1 MRYLQTE
8 DNAEGLGDDPHGFLP
23 TLDELAAA
31 RPAGRRRARSELRVR
46 INFAGFE
53 NYRRV
58 PSSLSL
64 TSLGIRL
71 VVTQH
76 KLHVPFIHNSREV
89 HVPRHSVRLHTG
101 DVRPAVSLQYNR
113 PPWRLISFIQF
124 EYQIGCTVTE
134 GSIDIAVGFEGSEE
148 GRPLGDVAR
157 TALTA
162 GGRARSRARARY
174 GRYGGGCGR
183 SFLSSRESA
192 VAATSLSVAI
202 IFRGKSC
209 GTLNASAFGDS
220 VAFDTRQ
227 LRSNQCS
234 FSSLACPSAA
244 GVELRDRLSA
254 CTSLG
259 RRRTWFVF
267 TPFQK
272 GFNDVI
278 AAGERVRRALQRASV
293 AYAVGRRV

>member
-113 PPWRLISFIQF
+113 PP
-124 EYQIGCTVTE
+124 
-134 GSIDIAVGFEGSEE
+134 
-148 GRPLGDVAR
+148 
-157 TALTA
+157 
-162 GGRARSRARARY
+162 
-174 GRYGGGCGR
+174 
-183 SFLSSRESA
+183 
-192 VAATSLSVAI
+192 
-202 IFRGKSC
+202 
-209 GTLNASAFGDS
+209 
-220 VAFDTRQ
+220 
-227 LRSNQCS
+227 
-234 FSSLACPSAA
+234 
-244 GVELRDRLSA
+244 
-254 CTSLG
+254 
-259 RRRTWFVF
+259 
-267 TPFQK
+267 
-272 GFNDVI
+272 
-278 AAGERVRRALQRASV
+278 
-293 AYAVGRRV
+293 